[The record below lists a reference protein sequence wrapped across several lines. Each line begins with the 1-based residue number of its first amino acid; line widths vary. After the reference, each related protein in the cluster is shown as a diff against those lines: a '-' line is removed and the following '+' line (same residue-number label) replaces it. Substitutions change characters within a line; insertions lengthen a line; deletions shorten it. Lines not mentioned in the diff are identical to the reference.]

1 MEFEIVTGSV
11 ESLETDCLIVGVAPD
26 GELAPSADLIN
37 KASAGYLKDVV
48 SDHHGKVGES
58 LLLHKVPGISASR
71 VLLIGLGKPEDRSD
85 RNQVK
90 IIKSIMSSLKAIRC
104 KTAVIALDGQESA
117 DLDIYRQLRHNT
129 EWASAELYQY
139 DATKSKK
146 ADPVSLESI
155 AFLLSKEDAELGEF
169 SISDGSA
176 IANGV
181 DTARELGN
189 LPGNI
194 CTPSYL
200 AEQALALADECEELS
215 TTILNEDEME
225 KLGMHSLLSVGK
237 GSSEPSKLIVM
248 EYKGGEPDQQPHVL
262 VGKGIT
268 FDTGGI
274 SLKPGAKM
282 DEMKFDMCGA
292 ASVMGTMEALTQ
304 LGLDINVVGIIAAA
318 ENMPAGNASKPG
330 DIVTTMSGQTVE
342 ILNTDAEGRL
352 VLCDALTYAERFEP
366 ETVVDIATLTGA
378 CIVALGNHATG
389 LLSNDDLLADD
400 ILAAGEFAA
409 DKAWRLPLWDEYQ
422 EQLDS
427 NFADIANIGGP
438 AAGTITAACF
448 LSRFTKKY
456 RWAHLDIAGVA
467 WNSNGK
473 AKGAT
478 GRCVP
483 LLCQHLIAQVD
494 DLTDDE

>member
-37 KASAGYLKDVV
+37 NASSGYLKEVIG
-48 SDHHGKVGES
+48 DHQGKTAEA
-58 LLLHKVPGISASR
+58 LLLHKVPGINAKR
-71 VLLIGLGKPEDRSD
+71 VLLIGLGKASERSD
-85 RNQVK
+85 RNQLK
-90 IIKSIMSSLKAIRC
+90 IIQSIMSQIKAIRC
-104 KTAVIALDGQESA
+104 KTVVIALDGLESA
-117 DLDIYRQLRHNT
+117 DKDLYRQLRHNT

-146 ADPVSLESI
+146 ADPLSVESI
-155 AFLLSKEDAELGEF
+155 AFLVSQENAELGEF

-176 IANGV
+176 IANGI

-194 CTPSYL
+194 CTPTYL
-200 AEQALALADECEELS
+200 AEKAIALAESCEDLT
-215 TTILNEDEME
+215 TTIVDEAEME
-225 KLGMHSLLSVGK
+225 QLGMHSLLSVGK
-237 GSSEPSKLIVM
+237 GSAEASKLIVM
-248 EYKGGEPDQQPHVL
+248 EYNGGEADQQPHVL

-282 DEMKFDMCGA
+282 DEMKYDMCGA
-292 ASVMGTMEALTQ
+292 ASVIGAMEALTQ
-304 LGLDINVVGIIAAA
+304 LGLDLNVVGIIASA
-318 ENMPAGNASKPG
+318 ENMPSGNASKPG

-366 ETVVDIATLTGA
+366 ETVVDVATLTGA

-389 LLSNDDLLADD
+389 LLSTDDLLADD
-400 ILAAGEFAA
+400 LMAAGEFAA

-427 NFADIANIGGP
+427 NFADMANIGGP
-438 AAGTITAACF
+438 AAGTVTAACF
-448 LSRFTKKY
+448 LSRFTQKY

>member
-11 ESLETDCLIVGVAPD
+11 ESLETDCLIVGVAPE
-26 GELAPSADLIN
+26 GELAPSAQQIDAA
-37 KASAGYLKDVV
+37 ASGYLKEVIGDLQ
-48 SDHHGKVGES
+48 GKAGEA
-58 LLLHKVPGISASR
+58 LLLHKVPGISATR
-71 VLLIGLGKPEDRSD
+71 VLLMGLGKADERND
-85 RNQVK
+85 RNQLK
-90 IIKSIMSSLKAIRC
+90 IIKSALSNLKAIRC
-104 KTAVIALDGQESA
+104 KSAVIALDGLESSDD
-117 DLDIYRQLRHNT
+117 DLYRQLRHNT

-146 ADPVSLESI
+146 ADPLSLESI
-155 AFLLSKEDAELGEF
+155 GFLLSQDNAELGEF

-189 LPGNI
+189 LPGNV
-194 CTPSYL
+194 CTPNYL
-200 AEQALALADECEELS
+200 AEQAIALAEECDELT
-215 TTILNEDEME
+215 TTILEEDEMD

-248 EYKGGEPDQQPHVL
+248 EYQGAAADVKPHVL

-274 SLKPGAKM
+274 SLKPGGKM

-292 ASVMGTMEALTQ
+292 ASVMGTMEALTE
-304 LGLDINVVGIIAAA
+304 LGLDLNVVAIIAAA

-366 ETVVDIATLTGA
+366 ETVVDVATLTGA
-378 CIVALGNHATG
+378 CIVALGHHATG
-389 LLSNDDLLADD
+389 LLTNDDD
-400 ILAAGEFAA
+400 LAADLLVSSEFAA

-438 AAGTITAACF
+438 AAGTVTAACF

-483 LLCQHLIAQVD
+483 LLCQHLISQVD
-494 DLTDDE
+494 ESPEE

>member
-26 GELAPSADLIN
+26 GEFAPSADLIN
-37 KASAGYLKDVV
+37 KASAGYLKEVIGDLQ
-48 SDHHGKVGES
+48 GKAGET
-58 LLLHKVPGISASR
+58 LLLHKLPGISAKR
-71 VLLIGLGKPEDRSD
+71 VLLAGLGKADERSD
-85 RNQVK
+85 RNQLK
-90 IIKSIMSSLKAIRC
+90 IIKSIMTSLKAIRC
-104 KTAVIALDGQESA
+104 KSAVIALDGLESA
-117 DLDIYRQLRHNT
+117 DKDLYRQLRHNT

-146 ADPVSLESI
+146 ADPISLESI
-155 AFLLSKEDAELGEF
+155 GFLLSQDNAELGEF

-176 IANGV
+176 IANGI

-200 AEQALALADECEELS
+200 AEKALALAEACDDMS

-292 ASVMGTMEALTQ
+292 ASVIGTMEALTQ
-304 LGLDINVVGIIAAA
+304 LGLDLNVVGIIAAA

-400 ILAAGEFAA
+400 LLAAGEFAA

-422 EQLDS
+422 ELLDS
-427 NFADIANIGGP
+427 NFADMGNIGGP

-473 AKGAT
+473 TKGAT

-494 DLTDDE
+494 DLTEE

>member
-26 GELAPSADLIN
+26 GEFAPSADLIN
-37 KASAGYLKDVV
+37 KASAGYLKEVIGDLQ
-48 SDHHGKVGES
+48 GKAGET
-58 LLLHKVPGISASR
+58 LLLHKLPGISAKR
-71 VLLIGLGKPEDRSD
+71 VLLAGLGKADERSD
-85 RNQVK
+85 RNQLK
-90 IIKSIMSSLKAIRC
+90 IIKSIMTSLKAIRC
-104 KTAVIALDGQESA
+104 KSAVIALDGLESA
-117 DLDIYRQLRHNT
+117 DKDLYRQLRHNT

-146 ADPVSLESI
+146 ADPISLESI
-155 AFLLSKEDAELGEF
+155 GFLLSQDDAELGEF

-176 IANGV
+176 IANGI

-200 AEQALALADECEELS
+200 AEKALALAEACDDMS

-304 LGLDINVVGIIAAA
+304 LGLDLNVVGIIAAA

-400 ILAAGEFAA
+400 LLAAGEFAA

-422 EQLDS
+422 ELLDS
-427 NFADIANIGGP
+427 NFADMGNIGGP
-438 AAGTITAACF
+438 AGGTITAACF

-473 AKGAT
+473 TKGAT

-494 DLTDDE
+494 DLTEE

>member
-26 GELAPSADLIN
+26 GELAPSAQQIDTAAN
-37 KASAGYLKDVV
+37 GYLKELIG
-48 SDHHGKVGES
+48 DHQGKAGEA
-58 LLLHKVPGISASR
+58 LLLHKVPGTSAGR
-71 VLLIGLGKPEDRSD
+71 VLLVGLGKEDERND
-85 RNQVK
+85 RNQLK
-90 IIKSIMSSLKAIRC
+90 IIKSAVSNLKAIRC
-104 KTAVIALDGQESA
+104 KSAVIALDGLESSDD
-117 DLDIYRQLRHNT
+117 DLYRQLRHNT

-146 ADPVSLESI
+146 ADPLSLESI
-155 AFLLSKEDAELGEF
+155 GFLLSEDNAELGEF

-189 LPGNI
+189 LPGNV
-194 CTPSYL
+194 CTPTYL
-200 AEQALALADECEELS
+200 AEQAIALAEECDELT
-215 TTILNEDEME
+215 TTILEEDEMD

-248 EYKGGEPDQQPHVL
+248 EYKGAADDVKPHVL

-274 SLKPGAKM
+274 SLKPGGKM

-292 ASVMGTMEALTQ
+292 ASVMGTMEALTE
-304 LGLDINVVGIIAAA
+304 LGLDLNVVAIIAAA

-378 CIVALGNHATG
+378 CIVALGHHATG
-389 LLSNDDLLADD
+389 LLTNDDE
-400 ILAAGEFAA
+400 LAADLLIASDFAS

-438 AAGTITAACF
+438 AAGTVTAACF

-483 LLCQHLIAQVD
+483 LLCQHLISQVD
-494 DLTDDE
+494 ETAED

>member
-26 GELAPSADLIN
+26 GEFAPSADLIN
-37 KASAGYLKDVV
+37 KASAGYLKEVIGDLQ
-48 SDHHGKVGES
+48 GKAGET
-58 LLLHKVPGISASR
+58 LLLHKLPGITAKR
-71 VLLIGLGKPEDRSD
+71 VLLAGLGKADERSD
-85 RNQVK
+85 RNQLK
-90 IIKSIMSSLKAIRC
+90 IIKSIMTSLKAIRC
-104 KTAVIALDGQESA
+104 KSAVIALDGLESA
-117 DLDIYRQLRHNT
+117 DKDLYRQLRHNT

-146 ADPVSLESI
+146 ADPISLESI
-155 AFLLSKEDAELGEF
+155 GFLLSQDDAELGEF

-176 IANGV
+176 IANGI

-200 AEQALALADECEELS
+200 AEKALALAEACDDMS

-292 ASVMGTMEALTQ
+292 ASVIGTMEALTQ
-304 LGLDINVVGIIAAA
+304 LGLDLNVVGIIAAA

-366 ETVVDIATLTGA
+366 ETVVEIATLTGA

-400 ILAAGEFAA
+400 LLAAGEFAA

-422 EQLDS
+422 ELLDS
-427 NFADIANIGGP
+427 NFADMGNIGGP
-438 AAGTITAACF
+438 AGGTITAACF

-473 AKGAT
+473 TKGAT

-494 DLTDDE
+494 DLTEE

>member
-11 ESLETDCLIVGVAPD
+11 ESLETDCLIVGVAPE
-26 GELAPSADLIN
+26 GNLSPSADLIN

-48 SDHHGKVGES
+48 GDHQGKAGEA
-58 LLLHKVPGISASR
+58 LLLHKVPGISAGR
-71 VLLIGLGKPEDRSD
+71 VLLVGIGKADEHSD
-85 RNQVK
+85 RNQKK
-90 IIKSIMSSLKAIRC
+90 IIKAVMANLKAIRC
-104 KTAVIALDGQESA
+104 KSAVLALDGQESA
-117 DLDIYRQLRHNT
+117 DQDLYRQLRHNT

-146 ADPVSLESI
+146 AEPIDLQSLG
-155 AFLLSKEDAELGEF
+155 FLLSSEDAELGEF

-200 AEQALALADECEELS
+200 AEQAQALTEECDELS

-248 EYKGGEPDQQPHVL
+248 EFKGGEPDQKPHVL

-282 DEMKFDMCGA
+282 DEMKYDMCGA
-292 ASVMGTMEALTQ
+292 ASVMGTMEALTE
-304 LGLDINVVGIIAAA
+304 LDLEINVVAIIAAA

-378 CIVALGNHATG
+378 CIVALGHQATG

-400 ILAAGEFAA
+400 LLAAGEFAA

-438 AAGTITAACF
+438 AAGTVTAACF

-494 DLTDDE
+494 DTAE